1 MKIGID
7 IDDTTVI
14 TIDSMINYG
23 KKYAEEVLKQG
34 PVKLNLGTI
43 KDRFYMNALFG
54 WTEET
59 KFDFFNMYYK
69 NVLEDVKPLPKAQE
83 IINKLKEEGNE
94 IYFIS
99 ARITTIEGCN
109 AEEISKNTM
118 HKYNIPYNKMIIGA
132 YDKLDYC
139 LNNNIEVFI
148 DDSLEVLQEL
158 SKHGIKCYLMTSPV
172 NRELDTQNIK
182 RVHSWQEIYDD
193 LNGVNNDTR

>member
-69 NVLEDVKPLPKAQE
+69 NVLEDVKPLPSSQE

-139 LNNNIEVFI
+139 LNKKQFLTW
-148 DDSLEVLQEL
+148 SLWRSRPLA
-158 SKHGIKCYLMTSPV
+158 CT
-172 NRELDTQNIK
+172 
-182 RVHSWQEIYDD
+182 
-193 LNGVNNDTR
+193 

>member
-1 MKIGID
+1 
-7 IDDTTVI
+7 
-14 TIDSMINYG
+14 
-23 KKYAEEVLKQG
+23 
-34 PVKLNLGTI
+34 
-43 KDRFYMNALFG
+43 MNALFG

-132 YDKLDYC
+132 YNKLDYC

>member
-14 TIDSMINYG
+14 TIDSMIKYG
-23 KKYAEEVLKQG
+23 KKYSEEVLKQG

-54 WTEET
+54 WSEET

-69 NVLEDVKPLPKAQE
+69 NVLEDVKPLPSSPE
-83 IINKLKEEGNE
+83 IITKLKEEGNE

-109 AEEISKNTM
+109 AEEISKSTM
-118 HKYNIPYNKMIIGA
+118 QKYNIPYNKIIIGA

-158 SKHGIKCYLMTSPV
+158 SKHGIKGYLMTSPV
-172 NRELDTQNIK
+172 NKELDTKNIK
-182 RVHSWQEIYDD
+182 RVHSWEEIYDD
-193 LNGVNNDTR
+193 LKEVSK

>member
-99 ARITTIEGCN
+99 ARITTIEGCD

-172 NRELDTQNIK
+172 NRELDPQNIK
-182 RVHSWQEIYDD
+182 RVHSWQEIYDN